1 MLIKKYGLNGAET
14 RLKQNPELWKEMLL
28 KTQTPQ
34 MMDIYDII
42 ADSLI
47 ENALYFF
54 RDRIENAF
62 NSRDYAG
69 SSERLRYGRNDSIY
83 ERLDVQFTIDQA
95 MQQCI
100 AVKGAGV
107 TRNSVRQMLKNWKR
121 QGLVMA
127 AEHGQYRK
135 MLEKVS

>member
-1 MLIKKYGLNGAET
+1 
-14 RLKQNPELWKEMLL
+14 
-28 KTQTPQ
+28 

-69 SSERLRYGRNDSIY
+69 SRERLRYGRNDSIY